1 MPAAGVISLA
11 KDGHEGRGR
20 EGTTKADSMAQRIL
34 VLGASYGSL
43 FGTKCLMAGHD
54 VTLVCR
60 QATADLINA
69 DGTIVRIRLKGEDG
83 PRAIRSLALPG
94 RLTAAT
100 PEHVDPA
107 GYDLVVLAMQEPQYL
122 NHTIRVLLAGIA
134 AARVP
139 CLSLMNMPPLPYL
152 KRIPSIDAAGAEAAY
167 AKADVWERF
176 DPGLVTLC
184 SPDPQAARPADEPAN
199 VLNVNLATN
208 FKAAAFAAP
217 VHSALLAKLAEDID
231 AARFDGHDVPVKL
244 RVHDSLFVPFAKWAM
259 LLTGNY
265 RCVTAGAPISIRDAV
280 HGDLALSR
288 EIYATVEEIVLRLG
302 AHHDDLVPFDKYA
315 AAAERLINPS
325 SAARAIT
332 AGAPLAE
339 RVDLLVQRIGR
350 QHGISHPAIDSA
362 VALVDSKI
370 AQNRRR
376 AA

>member
-1 MPAAGVISLA
+1 
-11 KDGHEGRGR
+11 
-20 EGTTKADSMAQRIL
+20 MAHRIL
-34 VLGASYGSL
+34 ILGASYGSL

-60 QATADLINA
+60 RPTADLINA
-69 DGTIVRIRLKGEDG
+69 DGTCVRIRLKGEDT
-83 PRAIRSLALPG
+83 PRTIRSTALPG
-94 RLTAAT
+94 RLRATT
-100 PEHVDPA
+100 PEKVEPA

-122 NHTIRVLLAGIA
+122 NHSIRTLLTRIA

-152 KRIPSIDAAGAEAAY
+152 KRIPTIDATAAEAAY
-167 AKADVWERF
+167 AKADVWARF
-176 DPGLVTLC
+176 DPDLMTLC

-217 VHSALLAKLAEDID
+217 EHNAMLTTLADDID
-231 AARFDGHDVPVKL
+231 GARFDERDVPVKL

-280 HGDLALSR
+280 HGDLGLSR
-288 EIYATVEEIVLRLG
+288 DIYATVEQIVLRIG
-302 AHHDDLVPFDKYA
+302 GQRDDLVPFDKYA
-315 AAAERLINPS
+315 AAAERLINRC
-325 SAARAIT
+325 SAARAIA

-339 RVDLLVQRIGR
+339 RVDLLVQLVGR
-350 QHGISHPAIDSA
+350 QHGISHPAIDDT

-370 AQNRRR
+370 AQNRRC

>member
-1 MPAAGVISLA
+1 MP
-11 KDGHEGRGR
+11 H
-20 EGTTKADSMAQRIL
+20 RIL

-43 FGTKCLMAGHD
+43 FATKCSMAGHD

-60 QATADLINA
+60 RATADLINA
-69 DGTIVRIRLKGEDG
+69 AGTIVRFRLKGEAT
-83 PRAIRSLALPG
+83 PRVVPSAALPG
-94 RLTAAT
+94 GIGAAA

-122 NHTIRVLLAGIA
+122 DHTIRALLARIA
-134 AARVP
+134 AARRP

-152 KRIPSIDAAGAEAAY
+152 KRIPSIDAAGAATAY
-167 AKADVWERF
+167 ATAEVWERF
-176 DPGLVTLC
+176 DPGLMTLC

-208 FKAAAFAAP
+208 FKAASFAAP
-217 VHSALLAKLAEDID
+217 VHNALLAGLAEDID

-265 RCVTAGAPISIRDAV
+265 RCVTAGAPVSIREAV
-280 HGDLALSR
+280 HDDLGLSR
-288 EIYATVEEIVLRLG
+288 EIYAAVEEIVLLIGGRS
-302 AHHDDLVPFDKYA
+302 DDLVPFDKYA
-315 AAAERLINPS
+315 AAAESLINPS
-325 SAARAIT
+325 SVARAIA

-339 RVDLLVQRIGR
+339 RVDLLVQRIGN
-350 QHGISHPAIDSA
+350 QHGVRHPAIDSA